1 MKKRKKQAAGDEN
14 SPTNPSRRPLL
25 VGFLVLAWM
34 GGLLELNRLK
44 MGLLDHGLLH
54 GGRHDGRLWCV
65 VRSNHPKLH

>member
-1 MKKRKKQAAGDEN
+1 MNKQNKQAAGDEN
-14 SPTNPSRRPLL
+14 SPPNPSRRPFL

-44 MGLLDHGLLH
+44 MLLDHGLLH